1 MIRWPS
7 GPETVYVIPRN
18 LPTLTAGLETDLY
31 KSAVT
36 RWPWGPETDILICS
50 DKVTFR
56 ARNQY
61 FLISS
66 DKVAFKAWNWHLS
79 NNLSIYTS
87 IYLSIYTSTKGS
99 LFRIFNF
106 VLKLAQSIRL
116 TPIRFVL
123 ISCFVFMLRV
133 VFFYYNRWRHGRAT
147 SASIFCRWIAILIMK
162 VPDLEAQHGSNI
174 YLSLSEYLSTTRG
187 YRERRLLLMKK
198 SCSLCTNQW
207 HVLNFS
213 LGQITLYSGVVC
225 ESA

>member
-1 MIRWPS
+1 M
-7 GPETVYVIPRN
+7 
-18 LPTLTAGLETDLY
+18 TL
-31 KSAVT
+31 
-36 RWPWGPETDILICS
+36 R
-50 DKVTFR
+50 
-56 ARNQY
+56 
-61 FLISS
+61 
-66 DKVAFKAWNWHLS
+66 AWNRYI
-79 NNLSIYTS
+79 NLQWQGYFQGPKPSRPGIGIYLI
-87 IYLSIYTSTKGS
+87 IYLSIHLFIYLFIHLLTTKGS

-133 VFFYYNRWRHGRAT
+133 VFFYCSRGRHGRAT

-207 HVLNFS
+207 HVLNS
-213 LGQITLYSGVVC
+213 SSSQ
-225 ESA
+225 